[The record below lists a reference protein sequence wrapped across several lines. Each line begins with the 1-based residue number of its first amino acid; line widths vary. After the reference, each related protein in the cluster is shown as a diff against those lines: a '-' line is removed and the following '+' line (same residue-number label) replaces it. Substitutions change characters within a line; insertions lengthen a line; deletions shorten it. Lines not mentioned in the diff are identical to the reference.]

1 MRRKVLIIMMA
12 ACMAF
17 GLSACGGDT
26 GEDTK
31 KEEQSGEEGGSEE
44 KEEETQTK
52 VDAINLETEEG
63 SLVYTS
69 HELTQ
74 DYDGNNAVRI
84 YFTYTNKSEDAK
96 LVQFAFRTQVFQNGV
111 ECELATGDF
120 MNPNEA
126 EQNAIKEV
134 MNGGSLN
141 VAFLYAVPDPAAPIL
156 LKVSDMSD
164 LLNDVYQEQDINLQ

>member
-1 MRRKVLIIMMA
+1 MKRKVLIMMMA
-12 ACMAF
+12 ACMVF
-17 GLSACGGDT
+17 GLSACGGDA
-26 GEDTK
+26 GKDTK
-31 KEEQSGEEGGSEE
+31 KEEQSGEEKPG
-44 KEEETQTK
+44 KEEEEVQTK

-74 DYDGNNAVRI
+74 DYEGNNAVRI

-111 ECELATGDF
+111 ECEMTTGDF

-126 EQNAIKEV
+126 DQNAIKEV

-156 LKVSDMSD
+156 LKVSDMSN
-164 LLNDVYQEQDINLQ
+164 LLDDVYQEQDINL